1 MEVDMKPL
9 KNYLYFLLTIVF
21 LVPFDLA
28 GQVKEIPVTTSSKE
42 ALDLFIKG
50 RDKHENQELV
60 QAASLFDQAIQKDP
74 SFALA
79 YLYRSISGGG
89 YNVMR
94 QNIDKAVSLA
104 DKVSPG
110 EKLEIMLGQAFV
122 DRNGE
127 KQKEYV
133 DQLLTAFPSDKRVH
147 ELAGE
152 YYYDIND
159 FQSALAQ
166 FNKAAE
172 IDKDFAP
179 VYNMIGY
186 CQSALNNF
194 QDAEQAFQTYIK
206 LVPEKPNPYD
216 SYAEL
221 LLKEGKYDESIA
233 QYKKALEKDPLFT
246 TSLAGIGNNF
256 VFKGD
261 FTSARK
267 YYQDYFDK
275 APAVVGKLDALSLK
289 AVTFIYEGN
298 QEEAGKTFE
307 EYRTLAEK
315 ENLVPNLFNSY
326 AYQGFTIS
334 EGGNPAEGM
343 KYLQKADELI
353 GKANLPEA
361 TKERLT
367 TSSMLWHFYFLAAN
381 DELDKA
387 QAEAEKCK
395 TQVAIR
401 KDPAEMMLLNSLLGL
416 YEIKKGDY
424 DQAIGFLS
432 KGDNT
437 NPMTWYYT
445 AVAYSKK
452 GDKQDSERLFDKIS
466 KCNVNSL
473 DLALVRKPAMQELN
487 NFGSAK

>member
-1 MEVDMKPL
+1 MKPL
-9 KNYLYFLLTIVF
+9 KNYLYFLLTIIF
-21 LVPFDLA
+21 LVPFNLA

-42 ALDLFIKG
+42 ALDLFLKG
-50 RDKHENQELV
+50 RDKQENLEMV
-60 QAASLFDQAIQKDP
+60 AASKLFDQAIEKDP

-79 YLYRSISGGG
+79 YLYRSMSGGG

-94 QNIDKAVSLA
+94 QNIDKAVGLS

-110 EKLEIMLGQAFV
+110 EKLEIMLGQAMV
-122 DRNGE
+122 DGNGE
-127 KQKEYV
+127 KEKEYV

-147 ELAGE
+147 EVAGE
-152 YYYDIND
+152 YYFTIND
-159 FQSALAQ
+159 FQNALTE
-166 FNKAAE
+166 FKKCSD
-172 IDKDFAP
+172 IDKNFAP

-194 QDAEQAFQTYIK
+194 KDAEEAFQTYIK
-206 LVPEKPNPYD
+206 LVPESPNPYD

-233 QYKKALEKDPLFT
+233 QYNKALEKDPTFT
-246 TSLAGIGNNF
+246 SSLAGIGNNY

-275 APAVVGKLDALSLK
+275 SPTTMGKLDALSLK
-289 AVTFIYEGN
+289 AVTYIYEGN
-298 QEEAGKTFE
+298 QEEAGKTFD

-343 KYLQKADELI
+343 KYLEKADELI

-367 TSSMLWHFYFLAAN
+367 TSSMLWHFYFLTAN

-395 TQVAIR
+395 TQVASR
-401 KDPAEMMLLNSLLGL
+401 KDPGEKMLLNSLLGL
-416 YEIKKGDY
+416 FEIKKGDY
-424 DQAIGFLS
+424 DQAIGYLS